1 MPNIYLKV
9 AIKKNR
15 SSQNIDF
22 VGLKNLCPG
31 QF

>member
-1 MPNIYLKV
+1 MPNIYLKI
-9 AIKKNR
+9 AIKKNWR
-15 SSQNIDF
+15 SQNIDF